1 MARYEIVNDD
11 DDGEFSELDVEEG
24 RGVEEEVQED
34 DEEYDNAKDEFE
46 ILSAGE
52 D

>member
-1 MARYEIVNDD
+1 MARYEIVNDN
-11 DDGEFSELDVEEG
+11 DGEFSELDVEEG

-46 ILSAGE
+46 TLSTGE
-52 D
+52 A